1 MTPPQPEGA
10 SEKKEVGT
18 RPLGTVQSAD
28 AQPGKRPVDSAST
41 AIIAVAA
48 ALAAGITLY
57 QLSRPGLLFGITP
70 DISVWIG
77 ASIRLVH
84 GAIPYRDFDLIQP
97 PGFTLLATPFAAL
110 SEWIGTR
117 DALAALRLGT
127 PLLSA
132 GSVILVGMVIRH
144 RGRSALIIAC
154 GVMAFFPAEM
164 YALRSGLLESVVD
177 FFCLAGLALIFA
189 GDGFTSSRRRLLFGG
204 VAFGLAG
211 LVKSPAIVPVLV
223 VVVLCL
229 PDIRRRLVP
238 FLAGVVAGF
247 GIPTLPFFLLAPGSL
262 IRDVLSPLSYIP
274 VASRVSIPARLGEL
288 TGVFAF
294 GGSPVVAIAGTVVL
308 VTVVAA
314 AFVLAPRRRPSPLEW
329 FAIGATVLA
338 ALAQLGPAYYFPQY
352 AAFMAPF
359 LALLLG
365 ISLARLLADRSPRVA
380 LAIATTG
387 VIVLC
392 VSQLVAIPGV
402 AAPDIAGVVDAV
414 IPAGAC
420 VLSDAPSKLVT
431 TNRFVAAASGCN
443 TMIDPQGATL
453 SYGYGSAGAE
463 HLWTVEVEHADYM
476 VTSTRFAIWDIPPD
490 AALRAYVSANFQLV
504 RGGGLLF
511 YVRNGFPHGDVA
523 GAGTGVTIG
532 IRLPG

>member
-1 MTPPQPEGA
+1 
-10 SEKKEVGT
+10 VGV
-18 RPLGTVQSAD
+18 RPLGTVPD
-28 AQPGKRPVDSAST
+28 AETQQARRPVDRAST
-41 AIIAVAA
+41 AIIVVTA

-84 GAIPYRDFDLIQP
+84 GALPYRDFDLIQP

-117 DALAALRLGT
+117 DALAALRLCT

-132 GSVILVGMVIRH
+132 GSVILIGGVIRH
-144 RGRSALIIAC
+144 RGRGALIVAC
-154 GVMAFFPAEM
+154 GVMAFFPAEV

-177 FFCLAGLALIFA
+177 FFCLVGLALVFD
-189 GDGFTSSRRRLLFGG
+189 GDEFSASRRRLALGG
-204 VAFGLAG
+204 VAFGVAG

-223 VVVLCL
+223 VLLLCL
-229 PDIRRRLVP
+229 PEIRRRLIP
-238 FLAGVVAGF
+238 FLVGVAAGF
-247 GIPTLPFFLLAPGSL
+247 GVPTLPFFLLAPGAF

-274 VASRVSIPARLGEL
+274 VASRVSISTRLGEL
-288 TGVFAF
+288 TGIFAF
-294 GGSPVVAIAGTVVL
+294 GGGVIVAIAGTIAL
-308 VTVVAA
+308 IAIVTA
-314 AFVLAPRRRPSPLEW
+314 AFTLPPRRKPSPLEW
-329 FAIGATVLA
+329 FAISATGLA

-359 LALLLG
+359 LGLLLG
-365 ISLARLLADRSPRVA
+365 ISLARLVEHRSPRA
-380 LAIATTG
+380 SLAIATTG
-387 VIVLC
+387 AAVLC
-392 VSQLVAIPGV
+392 ISQLVAIPGE
-402 AAPDIAGVVDAV
+402 AAPDIVRLVDAV

-453 SYGYGSAGAE
+453 SYGYGSSDAE
-463 HLWTVEVEHADYM
+463 HLWTNEVEQADYM

-490 AALRAYVSANFQLV
+490 AALRAYVTANFALV
-504 RGGGLLF
+504 REGGLLF
-511 YVRNGFPHGDVA
+511 YVRNGFPHGNVA
-523 GAGTGVTIG
+523 GAA
-532 IRLPG
+532 PGSR

>member
-1 MTPPQPEGA
+1 VISPQPDRAQGKSDLA
-10 SEKKEVGT
+10 T
-18 RPLGTVQSAD
+18 TPFGTVPDTGAP
-28 AQPGKRPVDSAST
+28 PGKRPVDRAIT
-41 AIIAVAA
+41 AIIVAA
-48 ALAAGITLY
+48 AVLAAGITFY

-97 PGFTLLATPFAAL
+97 PGFTLLSTPFAAL

-132 GSVILVGMVIRH
+132 GSVILIGLVIRH
-144 RGRSALIIAC
+144 RGRSAVIVAC

-177 FFCLAGLALIFA
+177 FFCLAGLALIFD
-189 GDGFTSSRRRLLFGG
+189 GDAFTSSRRRLVLGG
-204 VAFGLAG
+204 IAFGIAG

-223 VVVLCL
+223 VLVLCL
-229 PDIRRRLVP
+229 PGIRRRLVP
-238 FLAGVVAGF
+238 FLVGVTAGF
-247 GIPTLPFFLLAPGSL
+247 GVPTLPFFLLAPGSF

-274 VASRVSIPARLGEL
+274 VPSRVSISTRLGEL
-288 TGVFAF
+288 TGIFAF
-294 GGSPVVAIAGTVVL
+294 GGSALVAIAGTIVL
-308 VTVVAA
+308 IAVVVAA
-314 AFVLAPRRRPSPLEW
+314 FALPPRRKPSPLEW
-329 FAIGATVLA
+329 FAISATTLA

-365 ISLARLLADRSPRVA
+365 ISLARLVAERSPRVA

-387 VIVLC
+387 VAVLC
-392 VSQLVAIPGV
+392 ISQLVAIPGV
-402 AAPDIAGVVDAV
+402 AAPDVANVVDAV

-431 TNRFVAAASGCN
+431 TNRFVAAGSGCN

-463 HLWTVEVEHADYM
+463 HLWTNEVEHADYM
-476 VTSTRFAIWDIPPD
+476 VTGTRFAIWDIPPD
-490 AALRAYVSANFQLV
+490 AALRAYVSANFQLI
-504 RGGGLLF
+504 RAGGLLF
-511 YVRNGFPHGDVA
+511 YVRNGFPHGNVA
-523 GAGTGVTIG
+523 GAAPES
-532 IRLPG
+532 R

>member
-1 MTPPQPEGA
+1 MISPQPDRAQGKSDLA
-10 SEKKEVGT
+10 T
-18 RPLGTVQSAD
+18 TPFGTVPDTGAP
-28 AQPGKRPVDSAST
+28 PGKRPVDRAIT
-41 AIIAVAA
+41 AIIVAA
-48 ALAAGITLY
+48 AVLAAGITFY

-132 GSVILVGMVIRH
+132 GSVILIGLVIRH
-144 RGRSALIIAC
+144 RGRSAVIVAC

-177 FFCLAGLALIFA
+177 FFCLAGLALIFD
-189 GDGFTSSRRRLLFGG
+189 GDAFTSSRRRLVLGG
-204 VAFGLAG
+204 IAFGIAG

-223 VVVLCL
+223 VLVLCL
-229 PDIRRRLVP
+229 PGIRRRLVP
-238 FLAGVVAGF
+238 FLVGVIAGF
-247 GIPTLPFFLLAPGSL
+247 GVPTLPFFLLAPGSF
-262 IRDVLSPLSYIP
+262 IRDVFSPLSYIP
-274 VASRVSIPARLGEL
+274 VASRVSISTRLGEL
-288 TGVFAF
+288 TGIFAF
-294 GGSPVVAIAGTVVL
+294 GGSALVAIAGTIVL
-308 VTVVAA
+308 IAVVVAA
-314 AFVLAPRRRPSPLEW
+314 FALPPRRKPSPLEW
-329 FAIGATVLA
+329 FAISATTLA

-365 ISLARLLADRSPRVA
+365 ISLARLVAERSPRVA

-387 VIVLC
+387 VAVLC
-392 VSQLVAIPGV
+392 ISQLVAIPGV
-402 AAPDIAGVVDAV
+402 AAPDVANVVDAV

-431 TNRFVAAASGCN
+431 TNRFVAAGSGCN

-463 HLWTVEVEHADYM
+463 HLWTNEVEHSDYM

-490 AALRAYVSANFQLV
+490 AALRAYVSANFQLI
-504 RGGGLLF
+504 RAGGLLF
-511 YVRNGFPHGDVA
+511 YVRNGFPHGNVA
-523 GAGTGVTIG
+523 GAAPES
-532 IRLPG
+532 R